1 MDIPLVSANLATVA
15 VEGLLYGVF
24 LVLDLTSIT
33 LLFTREASFSSGA
46 TRTSSFVVMRRPMFI
61 GAVILLVS
69 VTGHWICT
77 VVRLFDAIV
86 NFEGGQQALKYY
98 ADLSQ
103 TTEVVK
109 TGFLTGS
116 VVTGDAMIIYRLW
129 VVWGFNYRVIMFPL
143 GTLVGLTVCGV
154 GITYQ
159 FAKYT
164 PGQDVFATVAGRWIT
179 SDCVF
184 TLLTNVYS
192 SSMIAWYIYR
202 THKTSS
208 AVGGSSIMSVLA
220 IFIESAAIYT
230 QVEHSCLSVCRLI
243 TLSGRTWNI
252 FFMITYLTKTNIQF
266 NTVDFWPE
274 AAGLAF
280 SLINVRIG
288 LGWAQKAGIS
298 STLGGSSGFQ
308 SGRGFARGTEI
319 PLHPLT
325 INISQEI
332 VKDSGESQTND
343 EAPNSKSRGYEN
355 LEV

>member
-1 MDIPLVSANLATVA
+1 MDIPLVSANLATAA

-33 LLFTREASFSSGA
+33 LLFTREASFSSGT

-129 VVWGFNYRVIMFPL
+129 VVWGFNYRIIMFPL

-230 QVEHSCLSVCRLI
+230 
-243 TLSGRTWNI
+243 TWTI
-252 FFMITYLTKTNIQF
+252 FFMITYLTKINIQF

-274 AAGLAF
+274 AAGIAF

-288 LGWAQKAGIS
+288 LGWAQKAGIPS
-298 STLGGSSGFQ
+298 SLGGSSGFQ
-308 SGRGFARGTEI
+308 SGRGSARGTEI

-325 INISQEI
+325 INISQAI

-343 EAPNSKSRGYEN
+343 EALNSKSRGYEN

>member
-1 MDIPLVSANLATVA
+1 MDISLVSVNLATVA
-15 VEGLLYGVF
+15 VESLLYGIF
-24 LVLDLTSIT
+24 LVLDITSIT
-33 LLFTREASFSSGA
+33 LLFTRKNSISSGA
-46 TRTSSFVVMRRPMFI
+46 TRTSNFAVVRRPMFI

-77 VVRLFDAIV
+77 IIRLFDAFV
-86 NFEGGQQALKYY
+86 NFERGRQALRYY

-103 TTEVVK
+103 ITEVVK
-109 TGFLTGS
+109 TGFLAGS
-116 VVTGDAMIIYRLW
+116 VVTGDTMIIYRLW
-129 VVWGFNYRVIMFPL
+129 IVWGFNYRVIAFPL
-143 GTLVGLTVCGV
+143 CTLAGLTVCGV

-159 FAKYT
+159 FAKYI

-202 THKTSS
+202 THKASS
-208 AVGGSSIMSVLA
+208 AVGGSSLMSVLS
-220 IFIESAAIYT
+220 IFVESAAIYT
-230 QVEHSCLSVCRLI
+230 
-243 TLSGRTWNI
+243 TWTT

-274 AAGLAF
+274 AAGIAF

-288 LGWAQKAGIS
+288 LGWAQKAGTPS
-298 STLGGSSGFQ
+298 ALRGPSGFR
-308 SGRGFARGTEI
+308 SGRGSVHGTEI
-319 PLHPLT
+319 PLRPLA
-325 INISQEI
+325 INISQAI

-343 EAPNSKSRGYEN
+343 ETLNSKSRGYGN

>member
-15 VEGLLYGVF
+15 VESLLYGIF

-33 LLFTREASFSSGA
+33 LLFTREASFSLGA
-46 TRTSSFVVMRRPMFI
+46 ARTSSFVVMRRPMFI

-69 VTGHWICT
+69 ITGHWICT
-77 VVRLFDAIV
+77 VVRLFDAFV

-103 TTEVVK
+103 VTEVVK

-159 FAKYT
+159 FAMYT

-192 SSMIAWYIYR
+192 SSMIAWYIYT
-202 THKTSS
+202 THKASS
-208 AVGGSSIMSVLA
+208 AIGGSSMMSILA

-230 QVEHSCLSVCRLI
+230 
-243 TLSGRTWNI
+243 TWTI

-274 AAGLAF
+274 AAGIAF

-298 STLGGSSGFQ
+298 STLGGSSG
-308 SGRGFARGTEI
+308 GRGSARGTEI

-325 INISQEI
+325 INISQAI

-343 EAPNSKSRGYEN
+343 EALNSKSRGYDN

>member
-15 VEGLLYGVF
+15 VESLLYGIF

-46 TRTSSFVVMRRPMFI
+46 ARTSSFVVMRRPMFI

-69 VTGHWICT
+69 ITGHWICT
-77 VVRLFDAIV
+77 VVRLFDAFV

-103 TTEVVK
+103 VTEVVK

-202 THKTSS
+202 THKASS
-208 AVGGSSIMSVLA
+208 AIGGSSMMSILA
-220 IFIESAAIYT
+220 IFIESASIYT
-230 QVEHSCLSVCRLI
+230 
-243 TLSGRTWNI
+243 TWTI

-274 AAGLAF
+274 AAGIAF

-298 STLGGSSGFQ
+298 STLGGSSG
-308 SGRGFARGTEI
+308 GRSSARGTEI

-325 INISQEI
+325 INISQAI

-343 EAPNSKSRGYEN
+343 EALNSKSRGYDN

>member
-1 MDIPLVSANLATVA
+1 MDVPLVSANLATVA
-15 VEGLLYGVF
+15 VESLLYGIF
-24 LVLDLTSIT
+24 LVLDITSIT
-33 LLFTREASFSSGA
+33 LLFTRENSFSPGT
-46 TRTSSFVVMRRPMFI
+46 TRTSSFAVMQRPMFI

-69 VTGHWICT
+69 ITGHWICT
-77 VVRLFDAIV
+77 VVRLFDAV
-86 NFEGGQQALKYY
+86 VKFEGGRQALQYY

-129 VVWGFNYRVIMFPL
+129 IVWGFNYRVIVFPL
-143 GTLVGLTVCGV
+143 GTLVGLAVCGV

-184 TLLTNVYS
+184 TLLTNVYC

-202 THKTSS
+202 THKVSS
-208 AVGGSSIMSVLA
+208 SVGGSKIMSVLA

-230 QVEHSCLSVCRLI
+230 QPR
-243 TLSGRTWNI
+243 RTWTI
-252 FFMITYLTKTNIQF
+252 FFMITYLIKTNIQF

-274 AAGLAF
+274 AAGIAF

-288 LGWAQKAGIS
+288 LGWAQKSGIS
-298 STLGGSSGFQ
+298 STLGGSSGSR
-308 SGRGFARGTEI
+308 SGRGSERGTEI

-325 INISQEI
+325 INISQAI

-343 EAPNSKSRGYEN
+343 EMLNSKSRGYEN
-355 LEV
+355 MEV

>member
-1 MDIPLVSANLATVA
+1 MDIPLVSANLATAA

-33 LLFTREASFSSGA
+33 LLFTREASFSSGT

-129 VVWGFNYRVIMFPL
+129 VVWGFNYRIIMFPL

-208 AVGGSSIMSVLA
+208 AVGGSSIMVSL
-220 IFIESAAIYT
+220 SLLHPGKT
-230 QVEHSCLSVCRLI
+230 CLLTSM
-243 TLSGRTWNI
+243 TWTI
-252 FFMITYLTKTNIQF
+252 FFMITYLTKINIQF

-274 AAGLAF
+274 AAGIAF

-288 LGWAQKAGIS
+288 LGWAQKAGIPS
-298 STLGGSSGFQ
+298 SLGGSSGFQ
-308 SGRGFARGTEI
+308 SGRGSARGTEI

-325 INISQEI
+325 INISQAI

-343 EAPNSKSRGYEN
+343 EALNSKSRGYEN

>member
-15 VEGLLYGVF
+15 IESLLYGIF
-24 LVLDLTSIT
+24 LVLDITSIT
-33 LLFTREASFSSGA
+33 LLFTRETSSSSGT
-46 TRTSSFVVMRRPMFI
+46 TRTSSFAVMRRPMFI

-69 VTGHWICT
+69 ITGHWICT
-77 VVRLFDAIV
+77 VIRLFDAVV
-86 NFEGGQQALKYY
+86 NFEGGRQALQYY

-109 TGFLTGS
+109 TGFLAGS

-129 VVWGFNYRVIMFPL
+129 VVWGYNYRVIAFPL
-143 GTLVGLTVCGV
+143 GTLVGLTVCGI

-184 TLLTNVYS
+184 TLVTNVYS

-202 THKTSS
+202 THKASS
-208 AVGGSSIMSVLA
+208 AVGGSKIMSALA
-220 IFIESAAIYT
+220 IFIET
-230 QVEHSCLSVCRLI
+230 DKP
-243 TLSGRTWNI
+243 GRTWTT

-274 AAGLAF
+274 AAGIAF
-280 SLINVRIG
+280 SLINVRVG
-288 LGWAQKAGIS
+288 LGWAQKSGIS
-298 STLGGSSGFQ
+298 STLGGSSGLR
-308 SGRGFARGTEI
+308 SGRGSERGTEI

-325 INISQEI
+325 INISQAI

-343 EAPNSKSRGYEN
+343 EILNSKSRGYEN
-355 LEV
+355 MEV